1 LRRLITVMFSLAVL
15 ALMAF
20 PANTL
25 AGKIKGTVKV
35 KGLRTPADIVVYLP
49 KAPAVDVDLSKTKF
63 VMDQQNLAFIPRV
76 LPIPVGS
83 TVLFPNNDKVDHN
96 VFSMS
101 RTKTFN
107 LGSYEPGQSQTVVFD
122 KPGIVEVRCDVHAE
136 MAAYILVMKNPY
148 FAVTDRKGNFEI
160 PDSGYLQQVG
170 LEGIADLPPGKYSIK
185 TRHEK
190 LKTQKK
196 SIVVPDS
203 GDGTVELGLKRGVP
217 SVLYK

>member
-1 LRRLITVMFSLAVL
+1 MFSLAVL

-101 RTKTFN
+101 RAKTFN
-107 LGSYEPGQSQTVVFD
+107 LGSYQPGQSQTVVFD

-203 GDGTVELGLKRGVP
+203 GDGTVQLGLKRGVP